1 MKIPLGNFMGT
12 PWLSGC
18 DSQAE
23 VRINSETPVIIGV
36 CSTLI
41 SEAAGSSCYVTGV
54 YS

>member
-12 PWLSGC
+12 PQLSGY

-23 VRINSETPVIIGV
+23 VRINSKTPVIVGV

-41 SEAAGSSCYVTGV
+41 SEAARSSCYVTGV